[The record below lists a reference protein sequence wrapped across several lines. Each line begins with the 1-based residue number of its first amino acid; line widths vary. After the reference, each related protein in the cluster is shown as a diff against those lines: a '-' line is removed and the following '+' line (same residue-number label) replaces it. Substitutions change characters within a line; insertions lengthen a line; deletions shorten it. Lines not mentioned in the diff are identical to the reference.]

1 MKKNSILI
9 ILIFI
14 FILFITI
21 FGLPNINYNKIEYVS
36 YSMNQSFST
45 DWEFCALY
53 PNCVT
58 IQLQLDYE
66 PFDSDSDDRMENLE
80 VPDSKDSDTIRTI
93 ARTEGKE
100 YHEGKNKDIIPLIE
114 LTLYQEIYLSKYTPF
129 IDITYDLEYYM
140 KHQDYILQLFT
151 NSELVKYVSV
161 KEGYQDYDS
170 YLDWACDYSGA
181 GDVYENRTR
190 TGEGVVV
197 GILEPGVIDTSHPDL
212 QNTNIIIKS
221 NIMNILNKK
230 DHTTQMALVIAGDN
244 GVAPDATI
252 LNACVYG
259 NSPSDEMEWML
270 DNDVD
275 IVNMSYGDVLSV
287 GSYNS
292 LSAYID
298 YIMAEYYVLVV
309 AAAGNYGETH
319 KLIDN
324 PGLAYNAIT
333 VSTADCANDISYYSS
348 YKVNNGPIKPTVSM
362 YGDITLFDPD
372 DTIIHGTSASAAV
385 TTGLITLI
393 LEYYSNLVVNR
404 ERLYALMA
412 VSAIN
417 PYSVEGDE
425 DNGFSNTHGAGVFNY
440 GNMVD
445 NMSYSGMTYSSGT
458 VAINQAVYT
467 KTVYVESGKTFRVAM
482 ATIADSD
489 GTVSGISFT
498 DYDLFIYDPNGRLVA
513 CANSIDSI
521 IELIEYKTTTS
532 GTYTIQI
539 TQASSRIKNK
549 DYIGYAYRIF

>member
-14 FILFITI
+14 FITI

-58 IQLQLDYE
+58 IQLQLNYE

-170 YLDWACDYSGA
+170 YLDWACRRTDSY
-181 GDVYENRTR
+181 DVYENRTR
-190 TGEGVVV
+190 TGDGVIV

-212 QNTNIIIKS
+212 QNTNIIIKY
-221 NIMNILNKK
+221 NIMNALNKD
-230 DHTTQMALVIAGDN
+230 DHTTEMALIIAGEN
-244 GVAPDATI
+244 GLAPDATI
-252 LNACVYG
+252 LNACTYG
-259 NSPSDEMEWML
+259 LSANDEIEWML
-270 DNDVD
+270 DNNVD
-275 IVNMSYGDVLSV
+275 IINMSFGDATNL
-287 GSYNS
+287 GTYNS
-292 LSAYID
+292 FSAYVD
-298 YIMAEYYVLVV
+298 YIMSEYYVLVV

-319 KLIDN
+319 CLIDN

-333 VSTADCANDISYYSS
+333 VSSAACDNSLNDYSS
-348 YKVNNGPIKPTVSM
+348 YKVNNGPIKPTIGM

-372 DTIIHGTSASAAV
+372 DTIIHGTSAAAAV

-412 VSAIN
+412 ANAIN
-417 PYSVEGDE
+417 PYEGITLK
-425 DNGFSNTHGAGVFNY
+425 DNGFCNTFGAGIFNY
-440 GNMVD
+440 GNMID

-467 KTVYVESGKTFRVAM
+467 KTVYVQSGKTIRAAM

-489 GTVSGISFT
+489 GTVSGINFT
-498 DYDLFIYDPNGRLVA
+498 DYDLFIYDPENRLVA
-513 CANSIDSI
+513 CANSIDST

-532 GTYTIQI
+532 GTYTIKI
-539 TQASSRIKNK
+539 TQASNRIKNK
-549 DYIGYAYRIF
+549 DYIGYAYRIY